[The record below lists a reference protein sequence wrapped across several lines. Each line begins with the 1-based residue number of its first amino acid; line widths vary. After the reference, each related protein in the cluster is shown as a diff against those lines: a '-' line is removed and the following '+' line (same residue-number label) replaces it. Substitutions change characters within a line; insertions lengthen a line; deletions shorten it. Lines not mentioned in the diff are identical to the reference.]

1 MARTLK
7 LVYNIVNK
15 IEEKLNFDIVIILQF
30 KERRNL

>member
-15 IEEKLNFDIVIILQF
+15 IEEELNFDIVIILQF

>member
-15 IEEKLNFDIVIILQF
+15 IEEELNFDIIIILQF

>member
-15 IEEKLNFDIVIILQF
+15 IEEELNFDIVIILQF
-30 KERRNL
+30 NERRNL

>member
-1 MARTLK
+1 MAKTLK

-15 IEEKLNFDIVIILQF
+15 IEEELNFDIVIILQF

>member
-15 IEEKLNFDIVIILQF
+15 IEEELNFGIVIILQF

>member
-15 IEEKLNFDIVIILQF
+15 IEEELNFDIVIILQF
-30 KERRNL
+30 KEMRNL